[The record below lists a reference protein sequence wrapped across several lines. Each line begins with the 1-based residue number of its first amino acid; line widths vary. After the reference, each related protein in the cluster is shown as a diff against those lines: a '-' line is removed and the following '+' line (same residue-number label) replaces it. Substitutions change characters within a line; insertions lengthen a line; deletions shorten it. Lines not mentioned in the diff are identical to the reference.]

1 MNPDLLAELRRLFMP
16 SAPADATANPAP
28 PRKVGLMQ
36 SIKDERD
43 RIQRV
48 TEGAL
53 NSPLG
58 DTLMAVS
65 GGGKPSI
72 DALDLSTR
80 NKLIAPIYDFFV
92 PPNPVTGFGYRAGG
106 IYHPKKDAVTLKSP
120 QSLAHEM
127 GHRRDF
133 RVENRPSNDM
143 RFVVPT
149 LPMETRG
156 DVIARADIDP
166 YYRKND
172 IEAYASAFDN
182 AISLLRS
189 FAGDT
194 AGTRDDYTN
203 ALVRKE
209 RETPGTGY
217 IVESLL
223 KEPIYSNHPVRRF
236 YRSVK

>member
-1 MNPDLLAELRRLFMP
+1 MNPDLLAELRSLFMP

-28 PRKVGLMQ
+28 PRRVGLMQ

-43 RIQRV
+43 RIQKV
-48 TEGAL
+48 TEEAL
-53 NSPLG
+53 NSPLS
-58 DTLMAVS
+58 DTLTSVS
-65 GGGKPSI
+65 GGGRPAI
-72 DALDLSTR
+72 DALALSAR
-80 NKLIAPIYDFFV
+80 NKLIAPIYHSFV
-92 PPNPVTGFGYRAGG
+92 PPDPVTGFGKKAGG
-106 IYHPKKDAVTLKSP
+106 TYFAKKDAIALARP

-133 RVENRPSNDM
+133 MVENRPPNDK
-143 RFVVPT
+143 RFIVPN
-149 LPMETRG
+149 LPMETRS

-166 YYRKND
+166 YYRKNE

-182 AISLLRS
+182 AITLLRS
-189 FAGDT
+189 FARDT
-194 AGTRDDYTN
+194 TGTRDDYAN
-203 ALVRKE
+203 ELVRME